1 MSNDLKIQ
9 SPEILL
15 NNLKQISG
23 LLEQY
28 AQGEE
33 KEKKTV
39 MELDLYIHEARV
51 RIVEKLNNLKNE
63 IEQSSRSF
71 SENQAELKMK
81 YEKLEEKLNQLR
93 YYKEVN
99 KGMIQDMNAMCEKIS
114 KVNDECRTFNSK
126 MLNLIEKIIGLK

>member
-39 MELDLYIHEARV
+39 MELDLYCLLYTSPSPR
-51 RIVEKLNNLKNE
+51 
-63 IEQSSRSF
+63 
-71 SENQAELKMK
+71 
-81 YEKLEEKLNQLR
+81 
-93 YYKEVN
+93 
-99 KGMIQDMNAMCEKIS
+99 D
-114 KVNDECRTFNSK
+114 
-126 MLNLIEKIIGLK
+126 

>member
-81 YEKLEEKLNQLR
+81 YEKLEEQLNQLR

-114 KVNDECRTFNSK
+114 KVNYECRTFNSK